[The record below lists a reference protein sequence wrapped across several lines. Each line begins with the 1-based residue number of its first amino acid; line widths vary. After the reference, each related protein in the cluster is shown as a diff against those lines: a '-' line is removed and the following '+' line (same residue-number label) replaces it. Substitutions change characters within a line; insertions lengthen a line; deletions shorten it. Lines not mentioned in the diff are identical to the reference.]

1 MSATYLQGDCL
12 EVMKTLPDKSV
23 DCFVCDLPYGCLAK
37 SSLMNN
43 GVKRSN
49 GNNQFDG
56 STINPQTCAWDIKID
71 LEKFWTEVKRLAKS
85 DNTPVIHFCN
95 TKFGADLINSNP
107 TWFRYDLVWDK
118 QRGVSF
124 LLANKQP
131 MKSHEMIYVFAKKAP
146 YYKRVDIQTDKG
158 EWELNRINIH
168 NRQYNATREKHSSG
182 GKNGM
187 RCPLSVIQC
196 SKMARDGHPTEKPKE
211 LYKWLLERYCPAEGT
226 VLDPTA
232 GSFNCITT
240 AEEMGLKGIGI
251 EKDEGFY
258 KKAVERSKKTTEIIS
273 ETPENEGDL
282 AGGSEILA
290 TPDTRCEDDSKK
302 GDTGVRGNKGTARKR
317 RTKSVQ
323 KTE

>member
-1 MSATYLQGDCL
+1 MSTTFLQGDCL

-23 DCFVCDLPYGCLAK
+23 DCFVCDLPYGCLISQSAK
-37 SSLMNN
+37 KVS
-43 GVKRSN
+43 G
-49 GNNQFDG
+49 
-56 STINPQTCAWDIKID
+56 CAWDIKIN

-95 TKFGADLINSNP
+95 TKFGNDLINSNP

-146 YYKRVDIQTDKG
+146 YYKRVDIQGTFSK
-158 EWELNRINIH
+158 
-168 NRQYNATREKHSSG
+168 QKG
-182 GKNGM
+182 GKFENKSRTTIPASDFCIGKPNDGTH
-187 RCPLSVIQC
+187 RCPLSIVSIPKNRTGDC
-196 SKMARDGHPTEKPKE
+196 HPTEKPKE

-232 GSFNCITT
+232 GSFNSVVV
-240 AEEMGLKGIGI
+240 AKELGLKGIGI

-258 KKAVERSKKTTEIIS
+258 KAAVERNKTPDPP
-273 ETPENEGDL
+273 ETPL
-282 AGGSEILA
+282 AE
-290 TPDTRCEDDSKK
+290 
-302 GDTGVRGNKGTARKR
+302 
-317 RTKSVQ
+317 
-323 KTE
+323 